1 MKIALSAGEESGDI
15 LGSDLM
21 RSLKAHDD
29 KIEFIG
35 IGGERMKKNGN
46 HRSFTLI
53 KDHIEKKKAV
63 NKFF

>member
-35 IGGERMKKNGN
+35 IGGERMKQDL
-46 HRSFTLI
+46 SLI
-53 KDHIEKKKAV
+53 HI
-63 NKFF
+63 